1 MFTQCIVN
9 TNIAFAIRTRK
20 KKTKKNIERLIVMV
34 RVLIILLVL
43 RHLGFGIKLDMK
55 NLTRL

>member
-43 RHLGFGIKLDMK
+43 RHLGFGIKLDIK
-55 NLTRL
+55 I

>member
-20 KKTKKNIERLIVMV
+20 EDEKNNRERLIVMV

-43 RHLGFGIKLDMK
+43 RHLGFGIKLDK
-55 NLTRL
+55 KI

>member
-20 KKTKKNIERLIVMV
+20 KNKKNIERLIVMV

>member
-1 MFTQCIVN
+1 MFTQSIVN

-20 KKTKKNIERLIVMV
+20 KNEKKNIEGLIVMV
-34 RVLIILLVL
+34 RVLIILLVF
-43 RHLGFGIKLDMK
+43 RNLGFGIKLDMK

>member
-20 KKTKKNIERLIVMV
+20 KKKNIERLIVMV
-34 RVLIILLVL
+34 RVLIILLVF